1 MRSLGFQGRRLTQ
14 ARKVRMLTQ
23 KSLAEMVGKSSQAI
37 GQYES
42 GKIEPTSDVVHRLA
56 DVLDVGVTFLYR
68 PAGAPSSGSPIFY
81 RSMSSATKRARDAV
95 EYKLEWIDDIVSY
108 FDERLDLPV
117 FEGVDVDVPSNPLL
131 IDNEMI
137 ERAATEVRREWNL
150 GDGPIENVV
159 GAMERNGIFVFR
171 IPLGADSL
179 DALSVDWNALHPY
192 VVIGTDKGN
201 AFRWR
206 FDAAHEL
213 GHLVL
218 HRSVTEESLREAGMN
233 KALEAQA
240 HRFASAFLM
249 PEGRFLDSLTSVTLD
264 SYKNIKLYWRCSI
277 QAMVRRTKDLGI
289 IGESDYRNLSV
300 AISRRRWRSVEP
312 FDDDVREERPA
323 LARKCLTVLRMSFE
337 ETEEDLYQRMCLPA
351 DFYREVFGSDF
362 NSAPGCQARVY
373 EFPSSR

>member
-137 ERAATEVRREWNL
+137 EIGRAHV
-150 GDGPIENVV
+150 
-159 GAMERNGIFVFR
+159 
-171 IPLGADSL
+171 
-179 DALSVDWNALHPY
+179 
-192 VVIGTDKGN
+192 
-201 AFRWR
+201 
-206 FDAAHEL
+206 
-213 GHLVL
+213 
-218 HRSVTEESLREAGMN
+218 
-233 KALEAQA
+233 
-240 HRFASAFLM
+240 
-249 PEGRFLDSLTSVTLD
+249 
-264 SYKNIKLYWRCSI
+264 
-277 QAMVRRTKDLGI
+277 
-289 IGESDYRNLSV
+289 
-300 AISRRRWRSVEP
+300 
-312 FDDDVREERPA
+312 
-323 LARKCLTVLRMSFE
+323 
-337 ETEEDLYQRMCLPA
+337 
-351 DFYREVFGSDF
+351 
-362 NSAPGCQARVY
+362 
-373 EFPSSR
+373 